1 MIPGILRLEGK
12 NMASGT
18 STNLQNVRVA
28 MLQVV
33 CEEKRRV
40 LYSIVSAF
48 FWKKKI
54 NQMRTIRWS
63 LNSREENNFP
73 ASGFS
78 SSAQKQCS

>member
-1 MIPGILRLEGK
+1 MISGILRLEGK

-33 CEEKRRV
+33 CEEKRRI
-40 LYSIVSAF
+40 LSSIASAF
-48 FWKKKI
+48 FWKKKT

-63 LNSREENNFP
+63 FNSREEINFP
-73 ASGFS
+73 AAGFS